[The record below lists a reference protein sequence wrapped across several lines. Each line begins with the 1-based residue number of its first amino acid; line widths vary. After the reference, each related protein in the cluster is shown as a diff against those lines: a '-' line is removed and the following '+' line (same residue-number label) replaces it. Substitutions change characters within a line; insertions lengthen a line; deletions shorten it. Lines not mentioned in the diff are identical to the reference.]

1 MGGLGVRYAILIN
14 ADYILLDVLCGVAD
28 CFEKD
33 NVHVPV
39 GGGDAAILDFPS
51 SSGVSSTGCSGS
63 TGAVTLLLIDAVTS
77 LDVPA
82 PAYSKSSAVFAFRL
96 RACI

>member
-1 MGGLGVRYAILIN
+1 MGGLGVRYAILIT

-39 GGGDAAILDFPS
+39 GGVVTALMCAERAGEF
-51 SSGVSSTGCSGS
+51 GC
-63 TGAVTLLLIDAVTS
+63 ALLRHKVVRHTKCRHE
-77 LDVPA
+77 VEKRKQPKTCYMPA
-82 PAYSKSSAVFAFRL
+82 LAHPMT
-96 RACI
+96 